1 MSKDAIIEKIIS
13 DAERKADAILGEA
26 QNKADEIIAAASQE
40 CKAYLAKNMHDID
53 VAVAEIATRSE
64 TVAELDAR
72 KLGLGA
78 KAKVLDSTYALVL
91 DKLKNLDKK
100 TLKALLLGML
110 DEAEDGDEVIISEN
124 EKSIV
129 TAKVVADVAKKKGIN
144 LTLSSTYGDFAGGM
158 ILSGKGADKN
168 LTFEAELDVLREDTE
183 AKVAKELFD

>member
-13 DAERKADAILGEA
+13 DAERKANAILSEA

-40 CKAYLAKNMHDID
+40 CKAYLSKNKHDID

-110 DEAEDGDEVIISEN
+110 DAAEDGDEVIISEN

-144 LTLSSTYGDFAGGM
+144 LTLSPNYGDFAGGM
-158 ILSGKGADKN
+158 ILSGKDADKN